1 MSLHREL
8 ARVATRSGMA
18 SLRDL
23 EPRDI
28 AVIVSYWHG
37 GAADFFT
44 MNVDIAKLGTPDNA
58 RSRFEASLRTGDPNH
73 RIKAYFDTSA
83 TQRPIHQTSVRNQ
96 GVDRMLDKYVP
107 VSETRRVESST
118 LRARPA
124 TITCAM
130 CDARTSRACLPAPP
144 RSRDNRA
151 A

>member
-1 MSLHREL
+1 MSLHREH

-23 EPRDI
+23 EARDI

-83 TQRPIHQTSVRNQ
+83 TQRLIHLTSVRNQ
-96 GVDRMLDKYVP
+96 GVNRMLDKYVP
-107 VSETRRVESST
+107 VAETRWVEKLDGAGAPGDYH
-118 LRARPA
+118 LRYVRRE
-124 TITCAM
+124 
-130 CDARTSRACLPAPP
+130 DLPRLFA
-144 RSRDNRA
+144 RA
-151 A
+151 AEIARQ